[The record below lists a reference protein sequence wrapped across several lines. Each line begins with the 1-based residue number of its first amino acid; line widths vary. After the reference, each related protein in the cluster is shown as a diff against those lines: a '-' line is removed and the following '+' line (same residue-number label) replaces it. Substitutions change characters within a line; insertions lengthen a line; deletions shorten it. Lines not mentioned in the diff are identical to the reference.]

1 MKRSL
6 QSCPELAL
14 AFGFILLLAVPAEE
28 ALSDVTLRAKQLQ
41 TLADE
46 LRSGLSVGQEVQI
59 AVVIYHPLVF
69 AVEPVT
75 PRKQQ
80 FRLSVELGFL
90 QMLKEDELR
99 AALAHELGH
108 VWIFTHHPFLQ
119 TERLAN
125 EFGQRLV
132 SRDSL
137 ERLYMK
143 LWAYEGTSGAPIDQ
157 LLGPRPS
164 VAAPRE

>member
-59 AVVIYHPLVF
+59 AVVI
-69 AVEPVT
+69 
-75 PRKQQ
+75 
-80 FRLSVELGFL
+80 
-90 QMLKEDELR
+90 
-99 AALAHELGH
+99 
-108 VWIFTHHPFLQ
+108 
-119 TERLAN
+119 
-125 EFGQRLV
+125 
-132 SRDSL
+132 
-137 ERLYMK
+137 
-143 LWAYEGTSGAPIDQ
+143 
-157 LLGPRPS
+157 
-164 VAAPRE
+164 